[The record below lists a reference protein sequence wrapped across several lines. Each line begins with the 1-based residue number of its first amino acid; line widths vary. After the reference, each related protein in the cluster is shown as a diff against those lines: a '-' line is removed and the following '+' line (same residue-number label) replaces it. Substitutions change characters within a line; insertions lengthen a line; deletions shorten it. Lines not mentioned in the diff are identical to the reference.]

1 MGTKGKLA
9 KAGFERIK
17 NFTNSMTKNST
28 NNMSKN
34 GRVDRLIDTHFA
46 KFDNLVKNKRKDYM
60 DAAKSIR
67 PNTNDTAS
75 GMVVGAAGT
84 YGVMKA
90 KEKNKVKPVQKKP
103 RKPFMNT
110 KVKD

>member
-1 MGTKGKLA
+1 MSTKGKLA

-17 NFTNSMTKNST
+17 NYTNSMTKNST

-34 GRVDRLIDTHFA
+34 GTVDKLIDKHFA
-46 KFDNLVKNKRKDYM
+46 RFDNLVKNKRKEYM

-67 PNTNDTAS
+67 PNTNNEAAA
-75 GMVVGAAGT
+75 MAVGAAGT

-90 KEKNKVKPVQKKP
+90 NEKKKVKVEKKP
-103 RKPFMNT
+103 RKVFMNT
-110 KVKD
+110 KMRD